1 VFTSLTS
8 SNTSLCVCPGA
19 ETKSLTSPTVL
30 EMIDLFN
37 KRVFWIVKE
46 IIDDKDDD
54 DDSCSESDRSD
65 DEGDTTEVV
74 KALVSPRRSAR
85 TSSARTRSKSS
96 NTAIDRDIRR
106 RSRKSPHYGG
116 SDAVSSTDRKW
127 FFDRAARVE
136 YFIEVALVLRQLG
149 NFYGLFEVMLALTDP
164 YVSRLRHT
172 WVCLS
177 LPFSFGAFQSLITVS
192 RFE

>member
-1 VFTSLTS
+1 MRSWDNLLRFASSSSSSSSS
-8 SNTSLCVCPGA
+8 SNTTQTKGRRYGDPSPSLSTTG
-19 ETKSLTSPTVL
+19 
-30 EMIDLFN
+30 
-37 KRVFWIVKE
+37 
-46 IIDDKDDD
+46 DKDDD